1 MCHSMKTLIT
11 NNDAHHSKGTAV
23 NDDLKLEMS
32 GRKSSTSSTC
42 VPSKLIVD
50 SWAKSLLGQ
59 VASTEDQDL
68 LKARSFNMLDML
80 DTDELSR
87 LSVIDCVPRDSESE
101 ACDAGSIMVYEHDC
115 PVNIASKSNFVTHE
129 KSEKGTVASCWLRS
143 EMEING
149 GSWKSGNQ
157 ATKSSCAGSRR
168 GSLPSTLAECRGR
181 YNFLTGLE
189 MERERLREARQP

>member
-1 MCHSMKTLIT
+1 MWKSMKTLIT
-11 NNDAHHSKGTAV
+11 NNAHHSKGTAV

-68 LKARSFNMLDML
+68 LKARSFDML
-80 DTDELSR
+80 ETDVLAR

-101 ACDAGSIMVYEHDC
+101 ASYVGSIMVYEHDC
-115 PVNIASKSNFVTHE
+115 PVNIASKSNFATHE